1 MYHHGKKAG
10 GSVSL
15 DFVCVDIYVHLLTEF
30 CGESKQIFFFFCTGC
45 CLLGLCPMSKLILSN
60 IFMKQS
66 QK

>member
-30 CGESKQIFFFFCTGC
+30 CGESKQIFFFFVLVVVC
-45 CLLGLCPMSKLILSN
+45 
-60 IFMKQS
+60 
-66 QK
+66 